1 MKLLTKRCG
10 MTLIDTNA
18 YTAFKRGNADALE
31 ITQRSP
37 QLALPIIVVG
47 ELLAGFAAG
56 QREKQNKQE
65 LEQFLASPRVTLLAI
80 DKKTTEFYAS
90 IYASLRAKGQ
100 PIPTNDLW
108 IAALALQHN
117 APLFSFD
124 AHFQSITGLT
134 VDDNATALG
143 L

>member
-1 MKLLTKRCG
+1 MI
-10 MTLIDTNA
+10 LIDTNA
-18 YTAFKRGNADALE
+18 YTAFKRNLPEAVQVIQNAPKLG
-31 ITQRSP
+31 
-37 QLALPIIVVG
+37 LPIIVVG

-56 QREKQNKQE
+56 QREQKNKQE
-65 LEQFLASPRVTLLAI
+65 LEQFLASPRVTVLSI

-108 IAALALQHN
+108 IAALALQHS
-117 APLFSFD
+117 ASLFSFD
-124 AHFQSITGLT
+124 AHFQNIIGLT
-134 VDDNATALG
+134 VGTNTKAFG

>member
-1 MKLLTKRCG
+1 MI
-10 MTLIDTNA
+10 LIDTNA
-18 YTAFKRGNADALE
+18 YTAFKRGDADALE
-31 ITQRSP
+31 IIQRAP

-56 QREKQNKQE
+56 GREEKNKQE
-65 LEQFLASPRVTLLAI
+65 LELFLASARVTGLLI
-80 DKKTTEFYAS
+80 DKHTTESYAK

-108 IAALALQHN
+108 IAALAT
-117 APLFSFD
+117 ALFSFD
-124 AHFQSITGLT
+124 AHFQNVTGLT
-134 VDDNATALG
+134 IGNNATLLG